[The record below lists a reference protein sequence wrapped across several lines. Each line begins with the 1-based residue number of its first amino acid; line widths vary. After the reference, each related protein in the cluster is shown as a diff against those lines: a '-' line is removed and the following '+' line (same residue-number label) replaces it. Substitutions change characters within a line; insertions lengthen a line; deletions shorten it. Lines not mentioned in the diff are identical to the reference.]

1 MDAALGPLILARH
14 HLGRGRPDLAL
25 AALEDVTSDEV
36 ETLEFWRLRADT
48 LLRLRL
54 CAEARDAAR
63 SGLERAPHDVHLL
76 EVLALAY
83 SGLRKKREA
92 LTAIEAALRLQPDDP
107 GLHAQKAFLLTRHAQ
122 NAIGFASYRGARA
135 AAEHALKLDPDFVP
149 AHAARLQV
157 AVAAGERRAPKIA
170 ARLLELAPESEQ
182 AHLLAGVALT
192 NRGRVPAALRHYT
205 EAARL
210 DPPDPEAARF
220 LRGSKTLA
228 HPVASILRLFWR
240 LGPLA
245 VLLTIFVLVVGSL
258 ILYLT
263 TGIELPIAILG
274 IFFIPFFWYLFFV
287 GNIAR
292 GNHSRRS

>member
-1 MDAALGPLILARH
+1 MDAASAPLVLARH
-14 HLGRGRPDLAL
+14 HLERGRPDLAL
-25 AALEDVTSDEV
+25 AALDGVTSGEV
-36 ETLEFWRLRADT
+36 ETLEFWKLRAEVM
-48 LLRLRL
+48 LGLRLW
-54 CAEARDAAR
+54 AEACEAAR
-63 SGLERAPHDVHLL
+63 SGLDRAPNDVHLL

-83 SGLRKKREA
+83 SGLGKKKEA
-92 LTAIEAALRLQPDDP
+92 LTTIEAALELQPDDP

-135 AAEHALKLDPDFVP
+135 AAEHALELDPDSVP

-182 AHLLAGVALT
+182 AHLLAGVAFT
-192 NRGRVPAALRHYT
+192 NSGRVSAGVRHYA

-210 DPPDPEAARF
+210 DPPDPEAERF

-228 HPVASILRLFWR
+228 HPVASVLRLFYR
-240 LGPLA
+240 LGPLT

-258 ILYLT
+258 ALYLT
-263 TGIELPIAILG
+263 TGIEFPIAILG
-274 IFFIPFFWYLFFV
+274 LLFIPFFWYLFFV

>member
-14 HLGRGRPDLAL
+14 HLERGRPDLAL
-25 AALEDVTSDEV
+25 AALEDVTPGEV

-170 ARLLELAPESEQ
+170 ARLLELAPESGQ